1 MIKKLRNAIVLLQ
14 KITIKNILSVMKITP
29 QPFSPEVRK
38 TEKPLEKPVT
48 QHADKPTAEQTS
60 NAARLDTSRQRMLSW
75 FARVGISPS
84 MLSPDPKKQKH
95 ALERR
100 KQILE
105 TQKASNLQAV
115 LNIALNVTIDEQTV
129 DNLDPDWFFAFS
141 TMAEEIYSRP
151 MQELWG
157 KIFAVEVARPGSFS
171 LRTLQLL
178 KTLTHR
184 DAQVFT
190 KAANVASKR
199 NSDAVPRILVGYHRR
214 KGFFSLFRKHHP
226 EQVNLSTVG
235 LSYPDLL
242 ALQEMKLIYASEIE
256 SGEYQE
262 GQKVTLRCVSE
273 NISLTCKTAGVALV
287 YYKFTP
293 VGSELYK
300 LVGKSPNDNYISAI
314 KSVLNEVF
322 VVG

>member
-1 MIKKLRNAIVLLQ
+1 
-14 KITIKNILSVMKITP
+14 MKITP
-29 QPFSPEVRK
+29 QHISPEIKKTQK
-38 TEKPLEKPVT
+38 TEVNGTIAATSHPAAEKVANST
-48 QHADKPTAEQTS
+48 QTDA
-60 NAARLDTSRQRMLSW
+60 SRQRMLTW

-115 LNIALNVTIDEQTV
+115 LNIALNVSINEQTS

-141 TMAEEIYSRP
+141 TMAEEIYSPP

-184 DAQVFT
+184 DAQVFN
-190 KAANVASKR
+190 KAVNVASRR
-199 NSDAVPRILVGYHRR
+199 NNDAVPRILVGYHKR
-214 KGFFSLFRKHHP
+214 KGLLSLLRRPVP
-226 EQVNLSTVG
+226 EQINLANVG

-242 ALQEMKLIYASEIE
+242 SLQEMKLIYTSEIE
-256 SGEYQE
+256 SAEYDE
-262 GQKVTLRCVSE
+262 GQQVTWRCVNE
-273 NISLTCKTAGVALV
+273 NISLTSKTSGVALV
-287 YYKFTP
+287 YYKFTS

-300 LVGKSPNDNYISAI
+300 LVTKSPNEAYLTSI
-314 KSVLNEVF
+314 KSVLGEVF
-322 VVG
+322 NVS

>member
-1 MIKKLRNAIVLLQ
+1 
-14 KITIKNILSVMKITP
+14 MKITS
-29 QPFSPEVRK
+29 QHFSPEVKKPQETEEK
-38 TEKPLEKPVT
+38 TVKV
-48 QHADKPTAEQTS
+48 TAESPAAEKAAS
-60 NAARLDTSRQRMLSW
+60 NAVKTDASRQRMLSW

-84 MLSPDPKKQKH
+84 MMSPDPKKQKH

-115 LNIALNVTIDEQTV
+115 LNIALNVTINEQTN

-141 TMAEEIYSRP
+141 TMAEEIYSPP

-184 DAQVFT
+184 DAQVFN
-190 KAANVASKR
+190 KAVNVASRR
-199 NSDAVPRILVGYHRR
+199 NNDAVPRILVGYHKR
-214 KGFFSLFRKHHP
+214 KGLLSLLRRPVP
-226 EQVNLSTVG
+226 EQINLANVG

-242 ALQEMKLIYASEIE
+242 SLQEMKLIYTSEIE
-256 SGEYQE
+256 SAEYDE
-262 GQKVTLRCVSE
+262 GQQVTWRCVNE
-273 NISLTCKTAGVALV
+273 NISLTSKTSGVALV
-287 YYKFTP
+287 YYKFTS

-300 LVGKSPNDNYISAI
+300 LVTKLPNEAYLTSI
-314 KSVLNEVF
+314 KSVLGEVF
-322 VVG
+322 NVS

>member
-1 MIKKLRNAIVLLQ
+1 
-14 KITIKNILSVMKITP
+14 MKITS
-29 QPFSPEVRK
+29 QHFSPEVKKPQETEEK
-38 TEKPLEKPVT
+38 TVKVTAQSPAAEK
-48 QHADKPTAEQTS
+48 AAS
-60 NAARLDTSRQRMLSW
+60 NAVKTDASRQRMLSW

-84 MLSPDPKKQKH
+84 MMSPDPKKQKH

-115 LNIALNVTIDEQTV
+115 LNIALNVTINEQTS

-141 TMAEEIYSRP
+141 TMAEEIYSPP

-184 DAQVFT
+184 DAQVFN
-190 KAANVASKR
+190 KAVNVASRR
-199 NSDAVPRILVGYHRR
+199 NNDAVPRILVGYHKR
-214 KGFFSLFRKHHP
+214 KGLLSLLRRPVP
-226 EQVNLSTVG
+226 EQINLANVG

-242 ALQEMKLIYASEIE
+242 SLQEMKLIYTSEIE
-256 SGEYQE
+256 SAEYNE
-262 GQKVTLRCVSE
+262 GQQVTWRCVNE
-273 NISLTCKTAGVALV
+273 NISLTSKTSGVALV
-287 YYKFTP
+287 YYKFTS

-300 LVGKSPNDNYISAI
+300 LVTKLPNEAYLTSI
-314 KSVLNEVF
+314 KSVLGEVF
-322 VVG
+322 NVS

>member
-1 MIKKLRNAIVLLQ
+1 
-14 KITIKNILSVMKITP
+14 MKITS
-29 QPFSPEVRK
+29 QHFSPEVK
-38 TEKPLEKPVT
+38 KPQETEGKAVKV
-48 QHADKPTAEQTS
+48 TAESPAAEKAAS
-60 NAARLDTSRQRMLSW
+60 NAVKTDASRQRMLSW

-84 MLSPDPKKQKH
+84 MMSPDPKKQKH

-115 LNIALNVTIDEQTV
+115 LNIALNVTINEQTS

-141 TMAEEIYSRP
+141 TMAEEIYSPP

-184 DAQVFT
+184 DAQVFN
-190 KAANVASKR
+190 KAVNVASRR
-199 NSDAVPRILVGYHRR
+199 NNDTVPRILVGYHKR
-214 KGFFSLFRKHHP
+214 KGLFSLLKRPVP
-226 EQVNLSTVG
+226 EQINLANVG

-242 ALQEMKLIYASEIE
+242 SLQEMKLIYTSEIE
-256 SGEYQE
+256 SAEYDE
-262 GQKVTLRCVSE
+262 GQQVTWRCVNE
-273 NISLTCKTAGVALV
+273 NISLTSKTSGVALV
-287 YYKFTP
+287 YYKFTS

-300 LVGKSPNDNYISAI
+300 LVTKSPNEAYLTSI
-314 KSVLNEVF
+314 KSVLGEVF
-322 VVG
+322 NVS

>member
-1 MIKKLRNAIVLLQ
+1 
-14 KITIKNILSVMKITP
+14 MKITS
-29 QPFSPEVRK
+29 QHFSPEVK
-38 TEKPLEKPVT
+38 KPQETEEKAV
-48 QHADKPTAEQTS
+48 KVTAESPAAEKAAS
-60 NAARLDTSRQRMLSW
+60 NAVKTDASRQRMLSW

-84 MLSPDPKKQKH
+84 MMSPDPKKQKH

-115 LNIALNVTIDEQTV
+115 LNIALNVTINEQTS

-141 TMAEEIYSRP
+141 TMAEEIYSPP

-184 DAQVFT
+184 DAQVFN
-190 KAANVASKR
+190 KAANVASRR
-199 NSDAVPRILVGYHRR
+199 NNDAVPRILVGYHKR
-214 KGFFSLFRKHHP
+214 KGLFSLLKRPVP
-226 EQVNLSTVG
+226 EQINLANVG

-242 ALQEMKLIYASEIE
+242 SLQEMKLIYASEIE
-256 SGEYQE
+256 SGEYAE
-262 GQKVTLRCVSE
+262 GQQVTWRCVNE
-273 NISLTCKTAGVALV
+273 NISLTSKTSGVALV
-287 YYKFTP
+287 YYKFTS

-300 LVGKSPNDNYISAI
+300 LVTKSPNEVYLTSI
-314 KSVLNEVF
+314 KSVLGEVF
-322 VVG
+322 NVS

>member
-1 MIKKLRNAIVLLQ
+1 
-14 KITIKNILSVMKITP
+14 MKITS
-29 QPFSPEVRK
+29 QHFSPEVK
-38 TEKPLEKPVT
+38 KPQETEEKAV
-48 QHADKPTAEQTS
+48 KVTAESPAAEKAAS
-60 NAARLDTSRQRMLSW
+60 NAVKTDASRQRMLSW

-84 MLSPDPKKQKH
+84 MMSPDPKKQKH

-115 LNIALNVTIDEQTV
+115 LNIALNVTINEQTS

-141 TMAEEIYSRP
+141 TMAEEIYSPP

-184 DAQVFT
+184 DAQVFN
-190 KAANVASKR
+190 KAANVASRR
-199 NSDAVPRILVGYHRR
+199 NNDAVPRILVGYHKR
-214 KGFFSLFRKHHP
+214 KGLFSLLKRPVP
-226 EQVNLSTVG
+226 EQINLANVG

-242 ALQEMKLIYASEIE
+242 SLQEMKLIYASEIE
-256 SGEYQE
+256 SGEYAE
-262 GQKVTLRCVSE
+262 GQQVTWRCVNE
-273 NISLTCKTAGVALV
+273 NISLTSKTSGVALV
-287 YYKFTP
+287 YYKFTS

-300 LVGKSPNDNYISAI
+300 LVTKSPNEAYLTSI
-314 KSVLNEVF
+314 KSVLGEVF
-322 VVG
+322 NVS

>member
-1 MIKKLRNAIVLLQ
+1 
-14 KITIKNILSVMKITP
+14 MKITS
-29 QPFSPEVRK
+29 QHFSPEVKKPQETEEK
-38 TEKPLEKPVT
+38 TVKV
-48 QHADKPTAEQTS
+48 TAESPAAEKAAS
-60 NAARLDTSRQRMLSW
+60 NAVKTDASRQRMLSW

-84 MLSPDPKKQKH
+84 MMSPDPKKQKH

-115 LNIALNVTIDEQTV
+115 LNIALNVTINEQTS

-141 TMAEEIYSRP
+141 TMAEEIYSPP

-184 DAQVFT
+184 DAKVFN
-190 KAANVASKR
+190 KAVNIASRKS
-199 NSDAVPRILVGYHRR
+199 NDTVPRILVGYHKR
-214 KGFFSLFRKHHP
+214 KGLLSFLKKPIP
-226 EQVNLSTVG
+226 EQINLASVG
-235 LSYPDLL
+235 LSYPDILS
-242 ALQEMKLIYASEIE
+242 LQEMKLIYASEIE
-256 SGEYQE
+256 SAEYSE
-262 GQKVTLRCVSE
+262 GQQVTWRCVNE
-273 NISLTCKTAGVALV
+273 NITLTCKAPGVALV
-287 YYKFTP
+287 YYKFTS

-300 LVGKSPNDNYISAI
+300 LVTKSTNETYLQEI
-314 KSVLNEVF
+314 KQVLSEVF
-322 VVG
+322 NIS

>member
-1 MIKKLRNAIVLLQ
+1 
-14 KITIKNILSVMKITP
+14 MKITS
-29 QPFSPEVRK
+29 QHFSPEVKKPQETEEK
-38 TEKPLEKPVT
+38 TVKV
-48 QHADKPTAEQTS
+48 TAESPAAEKAAS
-60 NAARLDTSRQRMLSW
+60 NAVKTDASRQRMLSW

-84 MLSPDPKKQKH
+84 MMSPDPKKQKH

-115 LNIALNVTIDEQTV
+115 LNIALNVTINEQTS

-141 TMAEEIYSRP
+141 TMAEKIYSPP

-184 DAQVFT
+184 DAQVFN
-190 KAANVASKR
+190 KAVNVASRR
-199 NSDAVPRILVGYHRR
+199 NNDAVPRILVGYHKR
-214 KGFFSLFRKHHP
+214 KGLLSLLRRP
-226 EQVNLSTVG
+226 VPAQINLANVG

-242 ALQEMKLIYASEIE
+242 SLQEMKLIYTSEIE
-256 SGEYQE
+256 SAEYDE
-262 GQKVTLRCVSE
+262 GQQVTWRCVNE
-273 NISLTCKTAGVALV
+273 NISLTSKTSGVALV
-287 YYKFTP
+287 YYKFTS

-300 LVGKSPNDNYISAI
+300 LVTKSPNEAYLTSI
-314 KSVLNEVF
+314 KSVLGEVF
-322 VVG
+322 NVS

>member
-1 MIKKLRNAIVLLQ
+1 
-14 KITIKNILSVMKITP
+14 MKITP
-29 QPFSPEVRK
+29 QHISPEIKKTQK
-38 TEKPLEKPVT
+38 TEVNGTIAATSHPAAEKVANST
-48 QHADKPTAEQTS
+48 QTDA
-60 NAARLDTSRQRMLSW
+60 SRQRMLTW

-84 MLSPDPKKQKH
+84 MLSPDPEKQKH

-115 LNIALNVTIDEQTV
+115 LNIALNVSINEQTS

-141 TMAEEIYSRP
+141 TMAEEIYSPP

-184 DAQVFT
+184 DAQVFN
-190 KAANVASKR
+190 KAANVASRR
-199 NSDAVPRILVGYHRR
+199 NNDTVPRILVGYHKR
-214 KGFFSLFRKHHP
+214 KGLFSLLKRPVP
-226 EQVNLSTVG
+226 EQINLANVG

-242 ALQEMKLIYASEIE
+242 SLQEMKLIYTSEIE
-256 SGEYQE
+256 SAEYDE
-262 GQKVTLRCVSE
+262 GQQVTWRCVNE
-273 NISLTCKTAGVALV
+273 NISLTSKTSGVALV
-287 YYKFTP
+287 YYKFTS

-300 LVGKSPNDNYISAI
+300 LVTKSPNEAYLTSI
-314 KSVLNEVF
+314 KSVLGEVF
-322 VVG
+322 NVS

>member
-1 MIKKLRNAIVLLQ
+1 
-14 KITIKNILSVMKITP
+14 MKITS
-29 QPFSPEVRK
+29 QHFSPEVKKPQETEEK
-38 TEKPLEKPVT
+38 TVKM
-48 QHADKPTAEQTS
+48 TAESPAAEKAAS
-60 NAARLDTSRQRMLSW
+60 NAVKTDASRQRMLSW

-84 MLSPDPKKQKH
+84 TMSPDPKKQKH

-115 LNIALNVTIDEQTV
+115 LNIALNVTINEQTN

-141 TMAEEIYSRP
+141 TMAEEIYSPP

-184 DAQVFT
+184 DAQVFN
-190 KAANVASKR
+190 KAVNVASRR
-199 NSDAVPRILVGYHRR
+199 NNDAVPRILVGYHKR
-214 KGFFSLFRKHHP
+214 KGLLSLLRRPVP
-226 EQVNLSTVG
+226 EQINLANVG

-242 ALQEMKLIYASEIE
+242 SLQEMKLIYTSEIE
-256 SGEYQE
+256 SAEYNE
-262 GQKVTLRCVSE
+262 GQQVTWRCVNE
-273 NISLTCKTAGVALV
+273 NISLTSKTSGVALV
-287 YYKFTP
+287 YYKFTS

-300 LVGKSPNDNYISAI
+300 LVTKLPNEAYLTSI
-314 KSVLNEVF
+314 KSVLGEVF
-322 VVG
+322 NVS

>member
-1 MIKKLRNAIVLLQ
+1 
-14 KITIKNILSVMKITP
+14 MKITP
-29 QPFSPEVRK
+29 QHFPQEV
-38 TEKPLEKPVT
+38 EKPRQAGNDSAKT
-48 QHADKPTAEQTS
+48 TAEQATAEK
-60 NAARLDTSRQRMLSW
+60 AAGTVKADASRQRMLSW

-84 MLSPDPKKQKH
+84 LMSSDPKKQKH

-115 LNIALNVTIDEQTV
+115 LNIALNVTINEQTS
-129 DNLDPDWFFAFS
+129 DNLDPDWFFAFR
-141 TMAEEIYSRP
+141 TMAEEIYSQP

-184 DAQVFT
+184 DAKVFN
-190 KAANVASKR
+190 KAVNIASRR
-199 NSDAVPRILVGYHRR
+199 NNDAVPRILVGYHKR
-214 KGFFSLFRKHHP
+214 KGLLSLFKRPVP
-226 EQVNLSTVG
+226 EQINLATVG

-242 ALQEMKLIYASEIE
+242 SLQEMKLIYASEIE
-256 SGEYQE
+256 SGVYAE
-262 GQKVTLRCVSE
+262 GQQVTWRCVNE
-273 NISLTCKTAGVALV
+273 NMTLTCKTSDVALV
-287 YYKFTP
+287 YYKFTS

-300 LVGKSPNDNYISAI
+300 LVTKSPNNAYLQELKA
-314 KSVLNEVF
+314 VLGEVF
-322 VVG
+322 NIS

>member
-1 MIKKLRNAIVLLQ
+1 
-14 KITIKNILSVMKITP
+14 MKITP
-29 QPFSPEVRK
+29 QPFSTEIKKTQGKEV
-38 TEKPLEKPVT
+38 TNDKPVT
-48 QHADKPTAEQTS
+48 APQATEKIAS
-60 NAARLDTSRQRMLSW
+60 NSQSDTSQQRMLSW

-115 LNIALNVTIDEQTV
+115 LNIALNVSINEQTS

-141 TMAEEIYSRP
+141 TMAEEIYSPP

-157 KIFAVEVARPGSFS
+157 KIFAVEVARLGSFS

-184 DAQVFT
+184 DAKIFN
-190 KAANVASKR
+190 KAVNVASRK
-199 NSDAVPRILVGYHRR
+199 NSDTVPRILVGYHKR
-214 KGFFSLFRKHHP
+214 KGLFSFLKKPLP
-226 EQVNLSTVG
+226 EQVNLASVG

-242 ALQEMKLIYASEIE
+242 SLQEMKLIYASEIE
-256 SGEYQE
+256 SGEYAE
-262 GQKVTLRCVSE
+262 GQQVTWRCVNE
-273 NISLTCKTAGVALV
+273 NITLTCKTAGVALV

-300 LVGKSPNDNYISAI
+300 LVTKSSNEAYLQAL
-314 KSVLNEVF
+314 KQVLGEVF
-322 VVG
+322 NIS

>member
-1 MIKKLRNAIVLLQ
+1 
-14 KITIKNILSVMKITP
+14 MKITS
-29 QPFSPEVRK
+29 QHFSPEVK
-38 TEKPLEKPVT
+38 KPQETEEQTVKV
-48 QHADKPTAEQTS
+48 TAESPAAEKAAS
-60 NAARLDTSRQRMLSW
+60 NAVKTDASRQRMLSW

-84 MLSPDPKKQKH
+84 MMSPDPKKQKH

-115 LNIALNVTIDEQTV
+115 LNIALNVTINEQTS

-141 TMAEEIYSRP
+141 TMAEEIYSPP

-184 DAQVFT
+184 DAQVFN
-190 KAANVASKR
+190 KAVNVASRR
-199 NSDAVPRILVGYHRR
+199 NNDAVPRILVGYHKR
-214 KGFFSLFRKHHP
+214 KGLLSLLRRPVP
-226 EQVNLSTVG
+226 EQINLANVG

-242 ALQEMKLIYASEIE
+242 SLQEMKLIYTSEIE
-256 SGEYQE
+256 SAEYNE
-262 GQKVTLRCVSE
+262 GQQVTWRCVNE
-273 NISLTCKTAGVALV
+273 NISLTSKTSGVALV
-287 YYKFTP
+287 YYKFTS

-300 LVGKSPNDNYISAI
+300 LVTKSTNEAYLTSI
-314 KSVLNEVF
+314 KSVLGEVF
-322 VVG
+322 NVS

>member
-1 MIKKLRNAIVLLQ
+1 
-14 KITIKNILSVMKITP
+14 MKITS
-29 QPFSPEVRK
+29 QHFSPEVK
-38 TEKPLEKPVT
+38 KPQETEGKAVKV
-48 QHADKPTAEQTS
+48 TAESPAAEKAAS
-60 NAARLDTSRQRMLSW
+60 NAVKTDASRQRMLSW

-84 MLSPDPKKQKH
+84 MMSPDPKKQKH

-115 LNIALNVTIDEQTV
+115 LNIALNVTINEQTS

-141 TMAEEIYSRP
+141 TMAEEIYSPP

-184 DAQVFT
+184 DAQVFN
-190 KAANVASKR
+190 KAANVASRR
-199 NSDAVPRILVGYHRR
+199 NNDTVPRILVGYHKR
-214 KGFFSLFRKHHP
+214 KGLFSLLKRPVP
-226 EQVNLSTVG
+226 EQINLANVG

-242 ALQEMKLIYASEIE
+242 SLQEMKLIYASEIE
-256 SGEYQE
+256 SGEYAE
-262 GQKVTLRCVSE
+262 GQQVTWRCVNE
-273 NISLTCKTAGVALV
+273 NISLTSKTSGVALV
-287 YYKFTP
+287 YYKFTS

-300 LVGKSPNDNYISAI
+300 LVTKSPNEAYLTSI
-314 KSVLNEVF
+314 KSVLGEVF
-322 VVG
+322 NVS

>member
-1 MIKKLRNAIVLLQ
+1 
-14 KITIKNILSVMKITP
+14 MKITP
-29 QPFSPEVRK
+29 QHISPEIKKTQK
-38 TEKPLEKPVT
+38 TEVNGTIAATSHPAAEKVANST
-48 QHADKPTAEQTS
+48 QTDA
-60 NAARLDTSRQRMLSW
+60 SRQRMLTW

-115 LNIALNVTIDEQTV
+115 LNIALNVSINEQTS

-141 TMAEEIYSRP
+141 TMAEEIYSPP

-184 DAQVFT
+184 DAQVFN
-190 KAANVASKR
+190 KAVNVASRR
-199 NSDAVPRILVGYHRR
+199 NNDAVPRILVGYHKR
-214 KGFFSLFRKHHP
+214 KGLLSLLRRPVP
-226 EQVNLSTVG
+226 EQINLANVG

-242 ALQEMKLIYASEIE
+242 SLQEMKLIYTSEIE
-256 SGEYQE
+256 SAEYNE
-262 GQKVTLRCVSE
+262 GQQVTWRCVNE
-273 NISLTCKTAGVALV
+273 NISLTSKTSGVALV
-287 YYKFTP
+287 YYKFTSI
-293 VGSELYK
+293 GSELYK
-300 LVGKSPNDNYISAI
+300 LVTKSPNEAYLTSI
-314 KSVLNEVF
+314 KSVLGEVF
-322 VVG
+322 NVS

>member
-1 MIKKLRNAIVLLQ
+1 
-14 KITIKNILSVMKITP
+14 MKITS
-29 QPFSPEVRK
+29 QHFSPEVK
-38 TEKPLEKPVT
+38 KPQETEENTVKV
-48 QHADKPTAEQTS
+48 TAESPAAEKAAS
-60 NAARLDTSRQRMLSW
+60 NAVKTDASRQRMLSW

-84 MLSPDPKKQKH
+84 MMSPDPKKQKH

-115 LNIALNVTIDEQTV
+115 LNIALNVTINEQTS

-141 TMAEEIYSRP
+141 TMAEEIYSPP

-184 DAQVFT
+184 DAQVFN
-190 KAANVASKR
+190 KAANVASRR
-199 NSDAVPRILVGYHRR
+199 NNDTVPRILVGYHKR
-214 KGFFSLFRKHHP
+214 KGLFSLLKRPVP
-226 EQVNLSTVG
+226 EQINLANVG

-242 ALQEMKLIYASEIE
+242 SLQDMKLIYTSEIE
-256 SGEYQE
+256 SAEYDE
-262 GQKVTLRCVSE
+262 GQQVTWRCVNE
-273 NISLTCKTAGVALV
+273 NISLTSKTSGVALV
-287 YYKFTP
+287 YYKFTS

-300 LVGKSPNDNYISAI
+300 LVTKSPNEAYLTSI
-314 KSVLNEVF
+314 KSVLGEVF
-322 VVG
+322 NVS

>member
-1 MIKKLRNAIVLLQ
+1 
-14 KITIKNILSVMKITP
+14 MKITS
-29 QPFSPEVRK
+29 QHFSPEVKKPQETEEK
-38 TEKPLEKPVT
+38 TVKV
-48 QHADKPTAEQTS
+48 TAESPAAEKAAS
-60 NAARLDTSRQRMLSW
+60 NAVKTDASRQRMLSW

-84 MLSPDPKKQKH
+84 TMSPDPKKQKH

-115 LNIALNVTIDEQTV
+115 LNIALNVTINEQTN

-141 TMAEEIYSRP
+141 TMAEEIYSPP

-184 DAQVFT
+184 DAQVFN
-190 KAANVASKR
+190 KAVNVASRR
-199 NSDAVPRILVGYHRR
+199 NNDAVPRILVGYHKR
-214 KGFFSLFRKHHP
+214 KGLLSLLRRPVP
-226 EQVNLSTVG
+226 EQINLANVG

-242 ALQEMKLIYASEIE
+242 SLQEMKLIYTSEIE
-256 SGEYQE
+256 SAEYNE
-262 GQKVTLRCVSE
+262 GQQVTWRCVNE
-273 NISLTCKTAGVALV
+273 NISLTSKTSGVALV
-287 YYKFTP
+287 YYKFTS

-300 LVGKSPNDNYISAI
+300 LVTKLPNEAYLTSI
-314 KSVLNEVF
+314 KSVLGEVF
-322 VVG
+322 NVS

>member
-1 MIKKLRNAIVLLQ
+1 MQGK
-14 KITIKNILSVMKITP
+14 
-29 QPFSPEVRK
+29 EVSND
-38 TEKPLEKPVT
+38 KPVPAPPANEKIASNT
-48 QHADKPTAEQTS
+48 QSNTS
-60 NAARLDTSRQRMLSW
+60 QQRMLSW

-115 LNIALNVTIDEQTV
+115 LNIALNVSINEQTS

-141 TMAEEIYSRP
+141 TMAEEIYSPP

-184 DAQVFT
+184 DAKIFN
-190 KAANVASKR
+190 KAVNVASRK
-199 NSDAVPRILVGYHRR
+199 NSDTVPRILVGYHKR
-214 KGFFSLFRKHHP
+214 KGLFSFLKKPLP
-226 EQVNLSTVG
+226 EQVNLASVG

-242 ALQEMKLIYASEIE
+242 SLQEMKLIYASEIE
-256 SGEYQE
+256 SGEYAE
-262 GQKVTLRCVSE
+262 GQQVTWRCVNE
-273 NISLTCKTAGVALV
+273 NITLTCKTAGVALV

-300 LVGKSPNDNYISAI
+300 LVTKSSNEAYLQAL
-314 KSVLNEVF
+314 KQVLGEVF
-322 VVG
+322 NIS

>member
-1 MIKKLRNAIVLLQ
+1 
-14 KITIKNILSVMKITP
+14 MKITP
-29 QPFSPEVRK
+29 QHISPEVK
-38 TEKPLEKPVT
+38 KPQVT
-48 QHADKPTAEQTS
+48 GENTAKVTTDPSATDKAANTMKADA
-60 NAARLDTSRQRMLSW
+60 SRQRMLSW
-75 FARVGISPS
+75 FARVGISPT
-84 MLSPDPKKQKH
+84 MMSPDPKKQRH

-115 LNIALNVTIDEQTV
+115 LNIALNVTINEQTS

-141 TMAEEIYSRP
+141 TMAEEIYSAP

-184 DAQVFT
+184 DAQIFN
-190 KAANVASKR
+190 KAVNVASR
-199 NSDAVPRILVGYHRR
+199 RSNDAVPRILVGYHKR
-214 KGFFSLFRKHHP
+214 KGLLSILKRPVP
-226 EQVNLSTVG
+226 EQINLATVG

-242 ALQEMKLIYASEIE
+242 SLQEMKLIYASEIE
-256 SGEYQE
+256 SGEYDE
-262 GQKVTLRCVSE
+262 GQQVTWRCVNE
-273 NISLTCKTAGVALV
+273 NMTLTCKTSGVALV
-287 YYKFTP
+287 YYKFTS

-300 LVGKSPNDNYISAI
+300 LVTKSPNEAYQQAI
-314 KSVLNEVF
+314 KAVLGEVF
-322 VVG
+322 NVS

>member
-1 MIKKLRNAIVLLQ
+1 
-14 KITIKNILSVMKITP
+14 MKITS
-29 QPFSPEVRK
+29 QHFSPEVK
-38 TEKPLEKPVT
+38 KSQETGENTTKSAAIPVA
-48 QHADKPTAEQTS
+48 ADKVT
-60 NAARLDTSRQRMLSW
+60 DTVKTDASRQRMLSW

-84 MLSPDPKKQKH
+84 MMSPDPKKQKH

-115 LNIALNVTIDEQTV
+115 LNIALNVTINEQTS

-141 TMAEEIYSRP
+141 TMAEEIYSPP

-184 DAQVFT
+184 DAQVFN
-190 KAANVASKR
+190 KAVNVASR
-199 NSDAVPRILVGYHRR
+199 RSNDAVPRILVGYHKR
-214 KGFFSLFRKHHP
+214 KGLLSLLKRPVP
-226 EQVNLSTVG
+226 EQINLATVG

-242 ALQEMKLIYASEIE
+242 SLQEMKLIYASEIE
-256 SGEYQE
+256 SGEYDE
-262 GQKVTLRCVSE
+262 GQQVTWRCVNE
-273 NISLTCKTAGVALV
+273 NMTLTCKTSGVALV
-287 YYKFTP
+287 YYKFTS

-300 LVGKSPNDNYISAI
+300 LVTKSPNEAYQQAI
-314 KSVLNEVF
+314 KTVLGEVF
-322 VVG
+322 NVS

>member
-1 MIKKLRNAIVLLQ
+1 
-14 KITIKNILSVMKITP
+14 MKITP
-29 QPFSPEVRK
+29 QHFSQEVRK
-38 TEKPLEKPVT
+38 TQPPQEKSTSQTNDTTPVERSPVNSKV
-48 QHADKPTAEQTS
+48 DM
-60 NAARLDTSRQRMLSW
+60 SRQRMLSW

-115 LNIALNVTIDEQTV
+115 LNIALNVTINEQTSE
-129 DNLDPDWFFAFS
+129 NLDPDWFFAFS
-141 TMAEEIYSRP
+141 TMSEEIYSRP

-184 DAQVFT
+184 DAKIFA
-190 KAANVASKR
+190 KAVSIASKR
-199 NSDAVPRILVGYHRR
+199 NNDPVPRILVGYHKR
-214 KGFFSLFRKHHP
+214 KGLLSFLKKPVP
-226 EQVNLSTVG
+226 EQLNLSTVG

-242 ALQEMKLIYASEIE
+242 SLQEMKLIYASEIE
-256 SGEYQE
+256 SGEYNE
-262 GQKVTLRCVSE
+262 GQKASLRCVNDSI
-273 NISLTCKTAGVALV
+273 NLTCRAPGVALV

-293 VGSELYK
+293 VGSELYT
-300 LVGKSPNDNYISAI
+300 LVGKTPNESYITAI
-314 KSVLNEVF
+314 RSILAEVF
-322 VVG
+322 DVT

>member
-1 MIKKLRNAIVLLQ
+1 
-14 KITIKNILSVMKITP
+14 MKITP
-29 QPFSPEVRK
+29 QRFSPEIKETQNTEASRTK
-38 TEKPLEKPVT
+38 APTGQPPTEKVANT
-48 QHADKPTAEQTS
+48 AQADAG
-60 NAARLDTSRQRMLSW
+60 RQRMLSW

-84 MLSPDPKKQKH
+84 MMSPNPKEQKH

-115 LNIALNVTIDEQTV
+115 LNIALNVTIDEQTS

-141 TMAEEIYSRP
+141 TMAEEIYSPP

-184 DAQVFT
+184 DAKIFN
-190 KAANVASKR
+190 KAANVASRK
-199 NSDAVPRILVGYHRR
+199 SLDVVPRILVGYHKR
-214 KGFFSLFRKHHP
+214 KGLFSFLKKSIP
-226 EQVNLSTVG
+226 DQVNLAAIG

-242 ALQEMKLIYASEIE
+242 SLQEMKLIYASEIE
-256 SGEYQE
+256 SGEYAE
-262 GQKVTLRCVSE
+262 GQQETWRCVNE
-273 NISLTCKTAGVALV
+273 TISLTSKMSGVALV

-300 LVGKSPNDNYISAI
+300 LVTKSPNEAYLANI
-314 KSVLNEVF
+314 KSVLGEVF
-322 VVG
+322 NIS

>member
-1 MIKKLRNAIVLLQ
+1 M
-14 KITIKNILSVMKITP
+14 
-29 QPFSPEVRK
+29 
-38 TEKPLEKPVT
+38 
-48 QHADKPTAEQTS
+48 
-60 NAARLDTSRQRMLSW
+60 SRQRMLSW

-115 LNIALNVTIDEQTV
+115 LNIALNVTINEQTSE
-129 DNLDPDWFFAFS
+129 NLDPDWFFAFS
-141 TMAEEIYSRP
+141 TMSEEIYSRP

-184 DAQVFT
+184 DAKIFA
-190 KAANVASKR
+190 KAVSIASKR
-199 NSDAVPRILVGYHRR
+199 NNDPVPRILVGYHKR
-214 KGFFSLFRKHHP
+214 KGLLSFLKKPVP
-226 EQVNLSTVG
+226 EQLNLSTVG

-242 ALQEMKLIYASEIE
+242 SLQEMKLIYASEIE
-256 SGEYQE
+256 SGEYNE
-262 GQKVTLRCVSE
+262 GQKASLRCVNDSI
-273 NISLTCKTAGVALV
+273 NLTCRAPGVALV

-293 VGSELYK
+293 VGSELYT
-300 LVGKSPNDNYISAI
+300 LVGKTPNESYITAI
-314 KSVLNEVF
+314 RSILAEVF
-322 VVG
+322 DVT

>member
-1 MIKKLRNAIVLLQ
+1 
-14 KITIKNILSVMKITP
+14 MKITS
-29 QPFSPEVRK
+29 QHFSPEVK
-38 TEKPLEKPVT
+38 KPQETEEKAV
-48 QHADKPTAEQTS
+48 KVTAESPAAEKAAS
-60 NAARLDTSRQRMLSW
+60 NAVKTDASRQRMLSW

-84 MLSPDPKKQKH
+84 MMSPDPKKQKH

-115 LNIALNVTIDEQTV
+115 LNIALNVTINEQTS

-141 TMAEEIYSRP
+141 TMAEEIYSPP

-184 DAQVFT
+184 DAQVFN
-190 KAANVASKR
+190 KAVNVASRR
-199 NSDAVPRILVGYHRR
+199 NNDAVPRILVGYHKR
-214 KGFFSLFRKHHP
+214 KGLLSLLRRPVP
-226 EQVNLSTVG
+226 EQINLANVG

-242 ALQEMKLIYASEIE
+242 SLQEMKLIYTSEIE
-256 SGEYQE
+256 SAEYDE
-262 GQKVTLRCVSE
+262 GQQVTWRCVNE
-273 NISLTCKTAGVALV
+273 NISLTSKTSGVALV
-287 YYKFTP
+287 YYKFTSI
-293 VGSELYK
+293 GSELYK
-300 LVGKSPNDNYISAI
+300 LVTKSPNEAYLTSI
-314 KSVLNEVF
+314 KSVLGEVF
-322 VVG
+322 NVS

>member
-1 MIKKLRNAIVLLQ
+1 
-14 KITIKNILSVMKITP
+14 MKITP
-29 QPFSPEVRK
+29 QHFSQQVNKTPAPE
-38 TEKPLEKPVT
+38 EKAKP
-48 QHADKPTAEQTS
+48 
-60 NAARLDTSRQRMLSW
+60 NAADNIPTERNTVNAKVDVSRQRMLSW

-95 ALERR
+95 AIERR

-115 LNIALNVTIDEQTV
+115 LNIALNVTINEQTTE
-129 DNLDPDWFFAFS
+129 NLDPDWFFAFS
-141 TMAEEIYSRP
+141 TMAEEIYSPP

-184 DAQVFT
+184 DAKIFS
-190 KAANVASKR
+190 KAVSVASKR
-199 NSDAVPRILVGYHRR
+199 NNDPVPRILVGFHRR
-214 KGFFSLFRKHHP
+214 KGLFSFLKRPVP
-226 EQVNLSTVG
+226 EHVNLASIG

-242 ALQEMKLIYASEIE
+242 SLQEMKLIYASEIE
-256 SGEYQE
+256 SGEYTE
-262 GQKVTLRCVSE
+262 GQKVSLRCV
-273 NISLTCKTAGVALV
+273 NDTIDLTCQTSGVALV

-293 VGSELYK
+293 VGSELYT
-300 LVGKSPNDNYISAI
+300 LVGKSPNEPYLAAL
-314 KSVLNEVF
+314 KTVLGEVF
-322 VVG
+322 SIA

>member
-1 MIKKLRNAIVLLQ
+1 
-14 KITIKNILSVMKITP
+14 MKITS
-29 QPFSPEVRK
+29 QHFSPEVKKPQETEEK
-38 TEKPLEKPVT
+38 TVKV
-48 QHADKPTAEQTS
+48 TAESPAAEKAAS
-60 NAARLDTSRQRMLSW
+60 NAVKTDASRQRMLSW

-84 MLSPDPKKQKH
+84 MMSPDPKKQKH

-115 LNIALNVTIDEQTV
+115 LNIALNVTINEQTS

-141 TMAEEIYSRP
+141 TMAEEIYSPP

-184 DAQVFT
+184 DAQVFN
-190 KAANVASKR
+190 KAVNVASRR
-199 NSDAVPRILVGYHRR
+199 NNDAVPRILVGYHKR
-214 KGFFSLFRKHHP
+214 KGLLSLLRRPVP
-226 EQVNLSTVG
+226 EQINLANVG

-242 ALQEMKLIYASEIE
+242 SLQEMKLIYTSEIE
-256 SGEYQE
+256 SAEYDE
-262 GQKVTLRCVSE
+262 GQQVTWRCVNE
-273 NISLTCKTAGVALV
+273 NISLTSKTSGVALV
-287 YYKFTP
+287 YYKFTS

-300 LVGKSPNDNYISAI
+300 LVTKLPNEAYLTSI
-314 KSVLNEVF
+314 KSVLGEVF
-322 VVG
+322 NVS

>member
-1 MIKKLRNAIVLLQ
+1 
-14 KITIKNILSVMKITP
+14 MKITP
-29 QPFSPEVRK
+29 QHFSQEVRK
-38 TEKPLEKPVT
+38 TQPPQEKSTSQTNDTTPVERSPVNSKV
-48 QHADKPTAEQTS
+48 DM
-60 NAARLDTSRQRMLSW
+60 SRQRMLSW

-115 LNIALNVTIDEQTV
+115 LNIALNVTINEQTSE
-129 DNLDPDWFFAFS
+129 NLDPDWFFAFS
-141 TMAEEIYSRP
+141 TMSEEIYSRP

-184 DAQVFT
+184 DAKIFA
-190 KAANVASKR
+190 KAVSIASKR
-199 NSDAVPRILVGYHRR
+199 NNDPVPRILVGYHKR
-214 KGFFSLFRKHHP
+214 KGLLSFLKRPVP
-226 EQVNLSTVG
+226 EQLNLSTVG

-242 ALQEMKLIYASEIE
+242 SLQEMKLIYASEIE
-256 SGEYQE
+256 SGEYNE
-262 GQKVTLRCVSE
+262 GQKASLRCVNDSI
-273 NISLTCKTAGVALV
+273 NLTCRTPGVALV

-293 VGSELYK
+293 VGSELYT
-300 LVGKSPNDNYISAI
+300 LVGKTPNESYITAI
-314 KSVLNEVF
+314 KTILAEVF
-322 VVG
+322 DVT

>member
-1 MIKKLRNAIVLLQ
+1 
-14 KITIKNILSVMKITP
+14 MKITS
-29 QPFSPEVRK
+29 QHFSPEVKKPQETEEK
-38 TEKPLEKPVT
+38 TVKV
-48 QHADKPTAEQTS
+48 TAESPAAEKAAS
-60 NAARLDTSRQRMLSW
+60 NAVKTDASRQRMLSW

-84 MLSPDPKKQKH
+84 MMSPDPKKQKH

-115 LNIALNVTIDEQTV
+115 LNIALNVTINEQTS

-141 TMAEEIYSRP
+141 TMAEEIYSPP

-184 DAQVFT
+184 DAQVFN
-190 KAANVASKR
+190 KAVNVASRR
-199 NSDAVPRILVGYHRR
+199 NNDAVPRILVGYHKR
-214 KGFFSLFRKHHP
+214 KGLLSLLRRPVP
-226 EQVNLSTVG
+226 EQINLANVG

-242 ALQEMKLIYASEIE
+242 SLQEMKLIYTSEIE
-256 SGEYQE
+256 SAEYDE
-262 GQKVTLRCVSE
+262 GQQVTWRCVNE
-273 NISLTCKTAGVALV
+273 NILLTSKTSGVALV
-287 YYKFTP
+287 YYKFTS

-300 LVGKSPNDNYISAI
+300 LVTKSPNEVYLTSI
-314 KSVLNEVF
+314 KSVLGEVF
-322 VVG
+322 NVS

>member
-1 MIKKLRNAIVLLQ
+1 
-14 KITIKNILSVMKITP
+14 MKITS
-29 QPFSPEVRK
+29 QHFSPEVKKPQETEEK
-38 TEKPLEKPVT
+38 TVKV
-48 QHADKPTAEQTS
+48 TAESPAAEKAAS
-60 NAARLDTSRQRMLSW
+60 NAMKTDASRQRMLSW

-84 MLSPDPKKQKH
+84 MMSPDPKKQKH

-115 LNIALNVTIDEQTV
+115 LNIALNVTINEQTS

-141 TMAEEIYSRP
+141 TMAEEIYSPP

-184 DAQVFT
+184 DAKVFN
-190 KAANVASKR
+190 KAVNIASRKS
-199 NSDAVPRILVGYHRR
+199 NDTVPRILVGYHKR
-214 KGFFSLFRKHHP
+214 KGLLSFLRKPIP
-226 EQVNLSTVG
+226 EQINLASVG

-242 ALQEMKLIYASEIE
+242 SLQEMKLIYASEIE
-256 SGEYQE
+256 SAEYSE
-262 GQKVTLRCVSE
+262 GQQVTWRCVNE
-273 NISLTCKTAGVALV
+273 NITLTCKAPGVALV
-287 YYKFTP
+287 YYKFTS
-293 VGSELYK
+293 VGAELYK
-300 LVGKSPNDNYISAI
+300 LVTKSTNETYLQEI
-314 KSVLNEVF
+314 KQVLSEVF
-322 VVG
+322 NIS